1 MEVQAMGYV
10 TRVQVIER
18 RNGNRQ
24 FYIMCPGPLAEAL
37 EIQKGEQIDWVVQDK
52 YTIEIR
58 RERPGKA
65 RKEQRHER

>member
-1 MEVQAMGYV
+1 MGYV

-24 FYIMCPGPLAEAL
+24 FYIMCPAPLAEAL
-37 EIQKGEQIDWVVQDK
+37 EIQKGEQVDWVVQDK

-65 RKEQRHER
+65 RKDQSHER

>member
-1 MEVQAMGYV
+1 MGYL

-18 RNGNRQ
+18 KGGSRQ
-24 FYIMCPGPLAEAL
+24 FYIMCPSPLAEAL

-58 RERPGKA
+58 RERPAKA
-65 RKEQRHER
+65 RKGETHER